1 MSPFIIASLLVL
13 GFSPQMILSNVEED
27 LTELC
32 KTKETCD
39 ECETT
44 PGCGWCSDPS
54 NKQMD
59 KRCSS
64 RAENEGFCPQSS
76 LQQKF
81 SGGALILPER
91 RTGGTWFSLRP
102 EKFDLK
108 MNVGDIENLELTY
121 TKGKPEISH
130 SFPDNVEVKIQKN
143 TLKST
148 WYFKKYHVQIEL
160 KSCSKNATDWKSS
173 QWIKLESEDGT
184 SFVSIDFQTFCSCSC
199 DKPFTKE
206 ICRNDKKVTDANK
219 IQ

>member
-13 GFSPQMILSNVEED
+13 GFSPQMILSNAEED

-81 SGGALILPER
+81 SGGATSEKSTADFWSPV
-91 RTGGTWFSLRP
+91 RP

-108 MNVGDIENLELTY
+108 MNVGDIEKFEFRY
-121 TKGKPEISH
+121 
-130 SFPDNVEVKIQKN
+130 Q
-143 TLKST
+143 
-148 WYFKKYHVQIEL
+148 
-160 KSCSKNATDWKSS
+160 
-173 QWIKLESEDGT
+173 
-184 SFVSIDFQTFCSCSC
+184 
-199 DKPFTKE
+199 
-206 ICRNDKKVTDANK
+206 
-219 IQ
+219 